1 MFFFVSLIVKAHM
14 DLGILED
21 TIRQEEDDQDGIE
34 PWGVAERR
42 ASTPNSN
49 LPM

>member
-1 MFFFVSLIVKAHM
+1 MFFFVFLIVKAHM

>member
-1 MFFFVSLIVKAHM
+1 M

-34 PWGVAERR
+34 PVLVGNKPDPTNAPIQ
-42 ASTPNSN
+42 SKHTSP
-49 LPM
+49 